1 MSSRNR
7 IKISFGLLS
16 FWLTVRKATSKKDNG
31 KKGSDHGGKGGV
43 LSIYWK

>member
-7 IKISFGLLS
+7 IKISFGLLG
-16 FWLTVRKATSKKDNG
+16 FWLTVRKASSKKDNG